1 MDTFYTPLRVCILT
15 VFYQNCTLSG
25 LGKWGGGG
33 GGVQRSYM
41 DCSGNKMPL
50 YLLTCFST
58 FLIICNSVTHLLRFI
73 CRGKV
78 MLPFILSYHYLLDSL
93 TDFITMSLICW
104 TGIEMTMNCDQRFSS
119 RVFYLVSSKQFCFAV
134 FTFLYQHLS
143 KWVTLSYE
151 ICLYC
156 QASLDTFF
164 LHIVHV
170 NSSFQ
175 SQYQCPNIYAV
186 ALCCTCIFFIPTEI
200 PIYGQWNAR

>member
-1 MDTFYTPLRVCILT
+1 MDSLLCPYGKKALTVSLIQTAYYGHPVNMDTIYPLLRVCI
-15 VFYQNCTLSG
+15 NCILSE
-25 LGKWGGGG
+25 LHFKWFGQVGWGG

-50 YLLTCFST
+50 YLLTSFST
-58 FLIICNSVTHLLRFI
+58 FLIICNSVTHLLKFI
-73 CRGKV
+73 CRGKE
-78 MLPFILSYHYLLDSL
+78 MLPFILSYHHLLDSL
-93 TDFITMSLICW
+93 ADFITMSLICW

-164 LHIVHV
+164 YI
-170 NSSFQ
+170 
-175 SQYQCPNIYAV
+175 
-186 ALCCTCIFFIPTEI
+186 
-200 PIYGQWNAR
+200 